1 MTATAPI
8 STAHRVPLDPPPRRI
23 LIFKPSAIGDV
34 VHTLPILN
42 LLKRRWP
49 DAKIS
54 WLITPVCA
62 PLVQGHPQVDE
73 VISFNRKRWGHL
85 WRSPTA
91 TTAFIKFMM
100 SLRNRHFDWVLDF
113 QGLFRSGIM
122 SWATGAPIRV
132 GFDDARE
139 GAPMFYTHAVPSG
152 GWWNQHAI
160 GRYLHLAAACG
171 CEMGPVEYQFVVD
184 DADRAAAAS
193 MVPNGTRFAI
203 LLPGTIWPTKHW
215 PAEKFAQLVKPL
227 KDRFKLESVILGGP
241 ADSAIAAKIAGAI
254 NLAGKTTLRQTI
266 ALIERAA
273 LVIANDSGPMH
284 IACALNR
291 PLVTLFG
298 PTSPLL
304 TGPYGRP
311 DTVLRL
317 DLPCSPCYSRTC
329 SHQSCL
335 KWLEIEPVLQLA
347 EKQMAARHGN
357 EIGTAHERSQS

>member
-1 MTATAPI
+1 MTT
-8 STAHRVPLDPPPRRI
+8 VPLTSAPRRI

-49 DAKIS
+49 EAKIS
-54 WLITPVCA
+54 WLLTPICA
-62 PLVQGHPQVDE
+62 PLVEGHPQVEE
-73 VISFNRKRWGHL
+73 VIQFNRKRYGHA

-91 TTAFIKFMM
+91 STAFFKFIKG
-100 SLRNRHFDWVLDF
+100 LRDRQFDWVLDF
-113 QGLFRSGIM
+113 QGLFRSGLM
-122 SWATGAPIRV
+122 SWGTGAPVRV

-139 GAPMFYTHAVPSG
+139 GAPMFYTHAVSSG

-160 GRYLHLAAACG
+160 GRYLHMAAAVG
-171 CEMGPVEYQFVVD
+171 CEMGPVEFRFVCD
-184 DADRAAAAS
+184 DADRAAAAA
-193 MVPNGTRFAI
+193 MIPGKNGYAA
-203 LLPGTIWPTKHW
+203 LVPGTHWDTKKWPI
-215 PAEKFAQLVKPL
+215 EKFARLVKPL
-227 KDRFKLESVILGGP
+227 KDRFGLECITLGGP
-241 ADSAIAAKIAGAI
+241 ADATMAANIQGAT
-254 NLAGKTTLRQTI
+254 NLCGRTTLRQTI

-273 LVIANDSGPMH
+273 LIVANDSGPMH

-291 PLVTLFG
+291 PLVALFG

-335 KWLEIEPVLQLA
+335 QWLEIEPVLRLA
-347 EKQMAARHGN
+347 EQQMSGIPKGEYGMKKSA
-357 EIGTAHERSQS
+357 GTAP